1 MANQQGWNQQTP
13 AVQSMLGGAMGAMRR
28 TASRAKRA
36 VSRVASRVRR
46 KTARASGAKR
56 SARSSSNGK
65 RPARLV
71 KGSAA
76 AKAYMAKIR
85 KLRK

>member
-13 AVQSMLGGAMGAMRR
+13 AVQSMLGGAIRSAG
-28 TASRAKRA
+28 RA
-36 VSRVASRVRR
+36 VRRVAGAVKR
-46 KTARASGAKR
+46 KVKRRASARGAKR
-56 SARSSSNGK
+56 SARSSASGK

-76 AKAYMAKIR
+76 AKAYMASIR
-85 KLRK
+85 KKRKK